1 MDDIACRKIGHCAG
15 MPLFRKPRLRLS
27 RDRIVA
33 ARSVRAAAKTTFF
46 SSSSN
51 CQVMF
56 MRTFFTRSSLTLIFL
71 ISLGCNA
78 KVSAPPSPHR
88 TAQLTF
94 GPEIAIGT
102 GDTNPSTPFLRY
114 APDGRL
120 FAVWTE
126 DHDTLWLQG
135 KLSAGHEHMTG
146 DRAPSPMRNA
156 LLAWSTDGG
165 RTWSPRKRVNSE
177 VEAVQGE
184 ENGPKMAFDSN
195 NRAYVVWS
203 IPGGKGDKTRANIR
217 FAMEDDK
224 GGFTPART
232 LNEVKDA
239 GRFPIIEVMPDGNFL
254 IGWIDR
260 RIDNPKPRQL
270 YLMKIRADGEAVTKN
285 YQAGEGLCECCKLG
299 LAFADAGKTVYLVD
313 REVDAN
319 KIRNHVLRKSTDGA
333 ATFGAPVE
341 ISNDG
346 WQVPS
351 CPHSGPSIGRDG
363 RGWLHV
369 TWFTLGRSEREA
381 GIYYSVSKDDGKT
394 FAPRRLVHANTAPE
408 ILYANLAVGND
419 DTVYLVWSNLDDRSQ
434 AQIFMRTI
442 ASDGQTWSPV
452 QQISNAKANASR
464 PVLALRNDQLHVA
477 WTETDGEDLRAVL
490 RSAAVAR

>member
-1 MDDIACRKIGHCAG
+1 MRNIESGAEI
-15 MPLFRKPRLRLS
+15 LR
-27 RDRIVA
+27 V
-33 ARSVRAAAKTTFF
+33 
-46 SSSSN
+46 
-51 CQVMF
+51 
-56 MRTFFTRSSLTLIFL
+56 
-71 ISLGCNA
+71 
-78 KVSAPPSPHR
+78 
-88 TAQLTF
+88 
-94 GPEIAIGT
+94 GPETVLGRPDA
-102 GDTNPSTPFLRY
+102 NPSTPFLRY

-126 DHDTLWLQG
+126 DHENPRPQE
-135 KLSAGHEHMTG
+135 KQAAGHQHGMRG

-156 LLAWSTDGG
+156 LIGSSSDGGKTWST
-165 RTWSPRKRVNSE
+165 PRRVNSD

-184 ENGPKMAFDSN
+184 ENGPKVAFDTN

-217 FAMEDDK
+217 FAMENDK

-239 GRFPIIEVMPDGNFL
+239 ARFPIIEAMPDGNFL
-254 IGWIDR
+254 IAWIDR

-270 YLMKIRADGEAVTKN
+270 YLIKMGADGKTLTKN
-285 YQAGEGLCECCKLG
+285 HQAGQGLCECCKLG
-299 LAFADAGKTVYLVD
+299 FAFADSGKTVYMVD
-313 REVDAN
+313 REVDSN

-333 ATFGAPVE
+333 STFGAPVE

-351 CPHSGPSIGRDG
+351 CPHSGPSIGRDS

-369 TWFTLGRSEREA
+369 VWFTLGRSEKEA
-381 GIYYSVSKDDGKT
+381 GIYYSVSKDDGAS

-408 ILYANLAVGND
+408 ILYANLAVGVD
-419 DTVYLVWSNLDDRSQ
+419 DTIYLAWSNLDNAGK

-442 ASDGQTWSPV
+442 PPAGRPWSAI
-452 QQISNAKANASR
+452 QQVSNAKGNASR
-464 PVLALRNDQLHVA
+464 PVLALGNSQLQVA
-477 WTETDGEDLRAVL
+477 WTETDGEDSRVVL
-490 RSAAVAR
+490 RSAAVDR